1 MQRYENVFEIKNEN
15 KEGEKLKE
23 TFIEDAITS
32 FSRNLINRVI
42 NGEQLKIYS
51 IKYEVSKREV
61 LVDENGKLLGL
72 ANIDIEVGNIEDK
85 IKDTDIKKKLDV
97 LSIQADITILE
108 KRVKNNKGIYK
119 VERAGFVKPENKKRN

>member
-108 KRVKNNKGIYK
+108 KRVKDNKGQYK
-119 VERAGFVKPENKKRN
+119 VTREGFVKPENKKRN